1 MMRFYALQVAPNLF
15 GEWCLL
21 RVWGRIGRR
30 GQMRTDWFETK
41 QEAEDALLVLER
53 SKRKRGYRERA
64 RRLPIR
70 ERSERSVFKGNEAGS
85 VIVTNW
91 GRRSTGSLF

>member
-1 MMRFYALQVAPNLF
+1 MDDPDALRLERCDPARKMMRFYALQVAPNLF

-41 QEAEDALLVLER
+41 QEAEGALLVLER
-53 SKRKRGYRERA
+53 SKRKRGYREKQQKN
-64 RRLPIR
+64 LL
-70 ERSERSVFKGNEAGS
+70 ECHLM
-85 VIVTNW
+85 W
-91 GRRSTGSLF
+91 